1 MSSQPS
7 HPHLALLERGL
18 AAFAARDMATLRALF
33 HEKLRWHYASTSS
46 LAGTYEGLD
55 EVFELFARRAALS
68 GETYRLHVEHAIA
81 NDTFCTI
88 LGRTRAERGVV
99 NYEDT
104 ICYVYRVDGGRV
116 VEAWGIP
123 GNPERE
129 RKFYG

>member
-1 MSSQPS
+1 MSP
-7 HPHLALLERGL
+7 HPNLKMLERGL
-18 AAFAARDMATLRALF
+18 AAFAARDMAVLRELF
-33 HEKLRWHYASTSS
+33 HEGLRWHYVSTSS

-81 NDTFCTI
+81 NDCFVTV
-88 LGRTRAERGVV
+88 LGKTHAERPGHR
-99 NYEDT
+99 YEDT
-104 ICYVYRVDGGRV
+104 ICLVYRVDEGQV

-123 GNPERE
+123 GHPEQE